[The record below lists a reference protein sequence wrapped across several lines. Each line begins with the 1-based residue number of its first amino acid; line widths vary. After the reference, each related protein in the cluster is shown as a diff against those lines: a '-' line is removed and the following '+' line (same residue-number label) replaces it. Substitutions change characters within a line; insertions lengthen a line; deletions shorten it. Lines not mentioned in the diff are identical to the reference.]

1 MRILRSSQFI
11 AEGAGA
17 GYKVKFEGLKFD
29 LATAEFTGERIMI
42 GDEEY
47 WKIKIGIK
55 HDFVD
60 RWETKSYYEYM
71 TSDGDDNFFF
81 YDSDDDRLIE
91 GGISFWVVSKTDFL
105 EYVSNHYDI
114 QVDEKLDI
122 KPITGSWLKSTA
134 QASAEMKKTI
144 INYTDYLRE
153 FFDDEC
159 GDSRDLEFNYGGG
172 WAHANLPN
180 PIVLGGDVKDKEYPF
195 IEYSDGYGNL
205 YINCYELQID
215 CEQIVNDINY
225 FYEYADYAN
234 GEYGT
239 YYDEDDGMNYLQ
251 LSDEHILWNV
261 HSKFDENEY
270 DVLCK
275 NALERLKNKYGVEF
289 FMLGRSGRHVCVEDT
304 LENRKNFG
312 SMKSDVEDEQ
322 KELVKKLNGNS

>member
-42 GDEEY
+42 DDEEY

-60 RWETKSYYEYM
+60 RWETESYYEYI

-134 QASAEMKKTI
+134 QASTEMKKTI

-172 WAHANLPN
+172 WGHVNLPN
-180 PIVLGGDVKDKEYPF
+180 PIVLGGNVKDKEYPF

-205 YINCYELQID
+205 YINCYELQIN
-215 CEQIVNDINY
+215 CEQIVNDINF
-225 FYEYADYAN
+225 FYEYVDYVD
-234 GEYGT
+234 GEYDT
-239 YYDEDDGMNYLQ
+239 YHDDNDGMDYLKVSDDSI
-251 LSDEHILWNV
+251 LSEIDSE
-261 HSKFDENEY
+261 FDENEY
-270 DVLCK
+270 EKLCK
-275 NALERLKNKYGVEF
+275 DALERLKNKYGIPF
-289 FMLGRSGRHVCVEDT
+289 FMFDINGRHVYVEDQ
-304 LENRKNFG
+304 LENRKNFN
-312 SMKSDVEDEQ
+312 SIEFDVKNEQEDII
-322 KELVKKLNGNS
+322 KKLNENS